1 MYNSYDVY
9 VGNLS
14 TTISRERLRNLFSE
28 VGKILSIWINQKHE
42 KFTYG
47 FIAFYHLIDA
57 KKACEQFNNRNLD
70 GFVIKVNLSRKTEQK
85 LNNSVRMKNDTTLL
99 KPKRTGILLELPKRT
114 GKKIPTKE
122 DTIRKILRNTL
133 LTNEEIVKDF
143 PKAYFEAQNICS
155 NKFEMIKTAPETP
168 TLETLETTIK
178 RYFNPAKKNTLFK
191 EIDFDISKGNV
202 LTTEQ
207 NDKFFNLSVFEKKTV
222 KYN

>member
-1 MYNSYDVY
+1 MNNSYDVY

-14 TTISRERLRNLFSE
+14 VISIQRLRNLFSE
-28 VGKILSIWINQKHE
+28 VGEILSIWINQKHE
-42 KFTYG
+42 RFTYG

-70 GFVIKVNLSRKTEQK
+70 GFVIKVNLSKKTEQK
-85 LNNSVRMKNDTTLL
+85 LNNSVRK
-99 KPKRTGILLELPKRT
+99 KRDGILLELPKRT

-133 LTNEEIVKDF
+133 ITNEEIVKDF
-143 PKAYFEAQNICS
+143 PKAYLEAEKIPFNEFQI
-155 NKFEMIKTAPETP
+155 IKAAPETP

-178 RYFNPAKKNTLFK
+178 RYFNPSFKKNTLFK

-202 LTTEQ
+202 LTSEQ
-207 NDKFFNLSVFEKKTV
+207 NDKFFNLSIYEKTSKS
-222 KYN
+222 

>member
-1 MYNSYDVY
+1 MNNSYDVY

-14 TTISRERLRNLFSE
+14 VTVSIERLRNLFSE
-28 VGKILSIWINQKHE
+28 VGEILSIWINQKHE
-42 KFTYG
+42 RFTYG

-70 GFVIKVNLSRKTEQK
+70 GFVIKVNLSKKTEQK
-85 LNNSVRMKNDTTLL
+85 LNNSVRK
-99 KPKRTGILLELPKRT
+99 KRDGILLELPKRT

-143 PKAYFEAQNICS
+143 SKAYLEAEKIPFNEFQI
-155 NKFEMIKTAPETP
+155 IKAAPETP
-168 TLETLETTIK
+168 TLKTLETTIK
-178 RYFNPAKKNTLFK
+178 RYFNPSSKKNT

-202 LTTEQ
+202 LTSEQ
-207 NDKFFNLSVFEKKTV
+207 NDKFFNLIYEKTSKS
-222 KYN
+222 